1 MKLATRSSHTAS
13 HRISPTKY
21 QHNRGKASHKTPG
34 EHSSTV
40 ISSKDHDLS
49 HIGQYL
55 LYALPETGGRRPNM
69 GSAAFHLIQ
78 LTSAPV
84 SRVRGILV
92 TVAGKKHP
100 ITGVMNFCMGPQPR
114 TDFPPFILWVPVIG
128 HLAVMIPVRYPER
141 CDGRCGGWRH
151 DLILMAAP
159 AAVGNYCNLVGVQYG
174 TVLEY
179 NCQCRY
185 RVESLGEI

>member
-1 MKLATRSSHTAS
+1 MVDTIAQSSSEKKAGKAVGSFRNLSENHN
-13 HRISPTKY
+13 
-21 QHNRGKASHKTPG
+21 NRGKASHKTPG

-55 LYALPETGGRRPNM
+55 LYALPETGGRRPNL
-69 GSAAFHLIQ
+69 GSAAFLLIQ
-78 LTSAPV
+78 RTSAP
-84 SRVRGILV
+84 VRGILV

-128 HLAVMIPVRYPER
+128 HLAVMIPVRVS
-141 CDGRCGGWRH
+141 G
-151 DLILMAAP
+151 
-159 AAVGNYCNLVGVQYG
+159 AVRWQV
-174 TVLEY
+174 
-179 NCQCRY
+179 RW
-185 RVESLGEI
+185 VEA